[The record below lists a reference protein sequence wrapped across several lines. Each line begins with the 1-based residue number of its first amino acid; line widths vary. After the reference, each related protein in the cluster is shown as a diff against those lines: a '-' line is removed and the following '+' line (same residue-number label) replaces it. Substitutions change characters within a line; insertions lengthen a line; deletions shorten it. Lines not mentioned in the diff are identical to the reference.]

1 MSLTIFSNFRIN
13 TEENFLR
20 MKESFN
26 SFKNVKIDKWV
37 INFRGS
43 YKDKSIKFLSEELGD
58 KLIKF
63 ELNSNKGWFH
73 DTKKM
78 LNNINTEFVFYW
90 IEDHINISKID
101 YINRIISEMSEKKI
115 DYLGYSWFG
124 LGTFMSEF
132 NGIRQNHSHD
142 LVCLNY
148 DNNANTLRQK
158 NSLRLIGFKSNI
170 ISLAGI
176 YSIKMFIKIIKSKKP
191 YLRRWP
197 KQTPFDFEKKWCDTY
212 ILPVKMAIPKYEIFS
227 NIDDDNLING
237 SSLISRRLYPKRVI
251 RKNLILDREDFKT
264 KNKYIIIKK
273 LINSIPLGSKFLHL
287 IKRITYHI

>member
-20 MKESFN
+20 MKDSFN

-101 YINRIISEMSEKKI
+101 YINRIISEMSEKK
-115 DYLGYSWFG
+115 
-124 LGTFMSEF
+124 
-132 NGIRQNHSHD
+132 
-142 LVCLNY
+142 
-148 DNNANTLRQK
+148 
-158 NSLRLIGFKSNI
+158 LI
-170 ISLAGI
+170 
-176 YSIKMFIKIIKSKKP
+176 
-191 YLRRWP
+191 
-197 KQTPFDFEKKWCDTY
+197 T
-212 ILPVKMAIPKYEIFS
+212 
-227 NIDDDNLING
+227 
-237 SSLISRRLYPKRVI
+237 
-251 RKNLILDREDFKT
+251 
-264 KNKYIIIKK
+264 
-273 LINSIPLGSKFLHL
+273 
-287 IKRITYHI
+287 

>member
-1 MSLTIFSNFRIN
+1 
-13 TEENFLR
+13 
-20 MKESFN
+20 
-26 SFKNVKIDKWV
+26 
-37 INFRGS
+37 
-43 YKDKSIKFLSEELGD
+43 
-58 KLIKF
+58 
-63 ELNSNKGWFH
+63 
-73 DTKKM
+73 
-78 LNNINTEFVFYW
+78 
-90 IEDHINISKID
+90 
-101 YINRIISEMSEKKI
+101 
-115 DYLGYSWFG
+115 
-124 LGTFMSEF
+124 MSEF